1 MAQDNKPNGAEHTEQ
16 ENISSLKKELHETFK
31 GKIDPDVLDSITET
45 IINKLQAAMNAAR
58 AAAEKADHAQ
68 YTEMGIPL
76 NHWNVV
82 EKYVTDELKKPI
94 YNGKTLDSL
103 TDAEKLEVIENAIA
117 AAAID
122 RLPVITVNKY
132 GVDSSEWPLDKINS
146 SVWDNL
152 KDADPNGQIT
162 VAFKTGVR
170 GNKEANVI
178 YSIDFAALEE
188 TAGVTITKHLT
199 AFDKRCYIAAGA
211 LFNNGYPCFTIAQ
224 LYASMGN
231 TGRPSAKDIKK
242 INDSLTKM
250 RAAIVYINNDDKD
263 IKDME
268 SEFSVFP
275 NYQRFRYDGN
285 LLPMERISAVVNGQ
299 TTDSAVRL
307 FREPPL
313 ISFAKDRKQ
322 ITTINRNVL
331 ESPLSKT
338 ELHLKIEDYLI
349 EQISHMKKGKIKK
362 RMLYET
368 IFINADISERKQKT
382 RAKEDITRYLDHYK
396 QKDFIKDYQTDNEGI
411 TIIL

>member
-1 MAQDNKPNGAEHTEQ
+1 
-16 ENISSLKKELHETFK
+16 
-31 GKIDPDVLDSITET
+31 
-45 IINKLQAAMNAAR
+45 
-58 AAAEKADHAQ
+58 
-68 YTEMGIPL
+68 
-76 NHWNVV
+76 
-82 EKYVTDELKKPI
+82 
-94 YNGKTLDSL
+94 
-103 TDAEKLEVIENAIA
+103 
-117 AAAID
+117 
-122 RLPVITVNKY
+122 
-132 GVDSSEWPLDKINS
+132 
-146 SVWDNL
+146 
-152 KDADPNGQIT
+152 
-162 VAFKTGVR
+162 
-170 GNKEANVI
+170 
-178 YSIDFAALEE
+178 
-188 TAGVTITKHLT
+188 
-199 AFDKRCYIAAGA
+199 
-211 LFNNGYPCFTIAQ
+211 
-224 LYASMGN
+224 
-231 TGRPSAKDIKK
+231 
-242 INDSLTKM
+242 M